1 MKKYNIIDL
10 FAGCGGLLE
19 GFLHE
24 GSYFPIASAEWE
36 KAPLETL
43 KHRLKTRWD
52 MQNADEK
59 CLLMDIQQDEKL
71 FKGWKNDEEYGD
83 GVGLDYLVDKYGTPD
98 VIIGGPPC
106 QAYSV
111 AGRIRDENQMKD
123 DYRNYLF
130 ENYLKV
136 VNKYRPK
143 AFVFENVPGMLSAK
157 PGGVPV
163 TDLIRKEIESIG
175 YEIVDDLKKY
185 AILDSSD
192 FGVPQARKRVIIIG
206 LDKNVYKD
214 PQVTLKDFYTN
225 IITKYKVEKK
235 ITLWDAIGD
244 LPKAYP
250 TEEYRANKAR
260 FSHTIPETD
269 LTNHI
274 PRYHNKGDIDI
285 FRTLA
290 EDIESGNMEHTS
302 SAALNELYYQKTG
315 KRTNVHK
322 YHVLRKDQPS
332 TTIIAHLNKDGLR
345 FIHPDPEQARSITVR
360 EAARLQT
367 FDDDYEFIC
376 SQGAN
381 YKMIG
386 NAVPP
391 LLAKC
396 ISSALKEIL

>member
-24 GSYFPIASAEWE
+24 GSYFPIASVEWE

-43 KHRLKTRWD
+43 RNRLKTRWG
-52 MQNADEK
+52 MENADEK

-71 FKGWKNDEEYGD
+71 FNGWKDDEEYGT
-83 GVGLDYLVDKYGTPD
+83 GVGLDYLVEKYGKVD
-98 VIIGGPPC
+98 AIIGGPPC

-111 AGRIRDENQMKD
+111 AGRIRDRDNMVY

-143 AFVFENVPGMLSAK
+143 LFVFENVPGMLSAK

-175 YEIVDDLKKY
+175 YEIIDDLKKY
-185 AILDSSD
+185 AILDSSE

-206 LDKNVYKD
+206 LDKGVYKD
-214 PQVTLKDFYTN
+214 PQETLKHFYTE
-225 IITKYKVEKK
+225 ILSKYKVEKK
-235 ITLWDAIGD
+235 KTLWDAIGD
-244 LPKAYP
+244 LPSAHP
-250 TEEYRANKAR
+250 TEEYRANKGR

-269 LTNHI
+269 LKNHL

-285 FRTLA
+285 FKTLA
-290 EDIESGNMEHTS
+290 KDIETGDMKYTS
-302 SAALNELYYQKTG
+302 SEALNQLYYDRTG
-315 KRTNVHK
+315 KKTNVHK
-322 YHVLRKDQPS
+322 YHVLRRDQPS

>member
-24 GSYFPIASAEWE
+24 GSYFPIASVEWE

-43 KHRLKTRWD
+43 KNRLKTRWE

-71 FKGWKNDEEYGD
+71 FKGWKNDEDYGD
-83 GVGLDYLVDKYGTPD
+83 GVGLDYLVNKYGKPD

-143 AFVFENVPGMLSAK
+143 VFVFENVPGMLSAK

-175 YEIVDDLKKY
+175 YEIVDDLKQY

-206 LDKNVYKD
+206 LDKNVYKN
-214 PQVTLKDFYTN
+214 PQDTLKHFYTN

-235 ITLWDAIGD
+235 KTLWDAIGD

-250 TEEYRANKAR
+250 TEEYRANKSR
-260 FSHTIPETD
+260 FSHTIPETE
-269 LTNHI
+269 LKNHL

-285 FRTLA
+285 FRILA

-345 FIHPDPEQARSITVR
+345 FIHPDPQQARSITVR
-360 EAARLQT
+360 EAAILQT
-367 FDDDYEFIC
+367 FDNDYEFTC

-396 ISSALKEIL
+396 IASALKELI

>member
-24 GSYFPIASAEWE
+24 GSYFPIASVEWE

-43 KHRLKTRWD
+43 KYRLKTRWD

-83 GVGLDYLVDKYGTPD
+83 GVGLDYLVEKYGTPD

-143 AFVFENVPGMLSAK
+143 VFVFENVPGMLSAK

-214 PQVTLKDFYTN
+214 PQVTLKDFYSN
-225 IITKYKVEKK
+225 ILTKYKVKKK

-244 LPKAYP
+244 LPKSYP
-250 TEEYRANKAR
+250 TEVYRANKSR

-269 LTNHI
+269 LTNHL
-274 PRYHNKGDIDI
+274 PRYHNKGDIEI
-285 FRTLA
+285 FRILA
-290 EDIESGNMEHTS
+290 EDIESGKMKHTS
-302 SAALNELYYQKTG
+302 SDALNELYYQKTG

-345 FIHPDPEQARSITVR
+345 FIHPDPKQARSITVR
-360 EAARLQT
+360 EAAILQT

-396 ISSALKEIL
+396 IGSALKEIL

>member
-24 GSYFPIASAEWE
+24 GSYFPIASVEWE

-43 KHRLKTRWD
+43 KNRLKTRWE

-71 FKGWKNDEEYGD
+71 FKGWKNDEDYGD
-83 GVGLDYLVDKYGTPD
+83 GVGLDYLVNKYGKPD

-143 AFVFENVPGMLSAK
+143 VFVFENVPGMLSAK

-175 YEIVDDLKKY
+175 YEIVDDLKQY

-206 LDKNVYKD
+206 LDKNVYKN
-214 PQVTLKDFYTN
+214 PQDTLKHFYTN

-235 ITLWDAIGD
+235 KTLWDAIGD

-250 TEEYRANKAR
+250 TEEYRANKSR
-260 FSHTIPETD
+260 FSHTIPETE
-269 LTNHI
+269 LKNHL

-285 FRTLA
+285 FRILA
-290 EDIESGNMEHTS
+290 EDIESGNMEYTS

-345 FIHPDPEQARSITVR
+345 FIHPDPQQARSITVR
-360 EAARLQT
+360 EAAILQT
-367 FDDDYEFIC
+367 FDNDYEFIC

-396 ISSALKEIL
+396 IASALKELI

>member
-1 MKKYNIIDL
+1 MKKYNVIDL

-19 GFLHE
+19 GFLHAE
-24 GSYFPIASAEWE
+24 SYFPVASVEWE

-43 KHRLKTRWD
+43 KNRLKTRWSMD
-52 MQNADEK
+52 NADEK

-71 FKGWKNDEEYGD
+71 FGGWKDDETYGN
-83 GVGLDYLVDKYGTPD
+83 GIGLDKLVDKYGKVD
-98 VIIGGPPC
+98 LIIGGPPC

-111 AGRIRDENQMKD
+111 AGRIRDKD
-123 DYRNYLF
+123 AMVYDYRNYLF

-143 AFVFENVPGMLSAK
+143 LFVFENVPGMLSAK

-163 TDLIRKEIESIG
+163 TDLIKKEIESIG
-175 YEIVDDLKKY
+175 YEIVDDLKQY
-185 AILDSSD
+185 ALLDSSD
-192 FGVPQARKRVIIIG
+192 FGVPQARKRIIIIG
-206 LDKNVYKD
+206 LNKD
-214 PQVTLKDFYTN
+214 YYENPQETLRNFYTE
-225 IITKYKVEKK
+225 ILSKYKVDKK
-235 ITLWDAIGD
+235 KTLWDAIGD

-250 TEEYRANKAR
+250 TDEYRENRTR
-260 FSHTIPETD
+260 FSHTIPD
-269 LTNHI
+269 CDIKNHL
-274 PRYHNKGDIDI
+274 PRYHNKGDIELFKI
-285 FRTLA
+285 LA
-290 EDIESGNMEHTS
+290 EDIEQGRNEFTS
-302 SAALNELYYQKTG
+302 SAELNRLYYERTG
-315 KRTNVHK
+315 KETNVHK
-322 YHVLRKDQPS
+322 YHVLRKNQPS

-345 FIHPDPEQARSITVR
+345 FIHPDPEQGRSITVR

-376 SQGAN
+376 AQGAN

-396 ISSALKEIL
+396 IAEALKEIL

>member
-24 GSYFPIASAEWE
+24 GSYFPIASVEWE

-43 KHRLKTRWD
+43 KNRLKTRWE
-52 MQNADEK
+52 MQNVDEK

-83 GVGLDYLVDKYGTPD
+83 GVGLDYLVNKYGAPD

-175 YEIVDDLKKY
+175 YEIVDDLKQY

-206 LDKNVYKD
+206 LDKNVYKN
-214 PQVTLKDFYTN
+214 PQDTLKHFYTN

-235 ITLWDAIGD
+235 KTLWEAIGD

-250 TEEYRANKAR
+250 TEEYRANKSR
-260 FSHTIPETD
+260 FSHTIPETE
-269 LTNHI
+269 LKNHL

-285 FRTLA
+285 FRILA

-302 SAALNELYYQKTG
+302 SVALNELYYQKTG

-345 FIHPDPEQARSITVR
+345 FIHPDPQQARSITVR
-360 EAARLQT
+360 EAAILQT
-367 FDDDYEFIC
+367 FDNDYEFIC

-396 ISSALKEIL
+396 IASALKELI

>member
-24 GSYFPIASAEWE
+24 GSYFPIASVEWE

-43 KHRLKTRWD
+43 KNRLKTRWE

-71 FKGWKNDEEYGD
+71 FKGWKNDEDYGD
-83 GVGLDYLVDKYGTPD
+83 GVGLDYLVNKYGKPD

-143 AFVFENVPGMLSAK
+143 VFVFENVPGMLSAK

-175 YEIVDDLKKY
+175 YEIVDDLKQY

-206 LDKNVYKD
+206 LDKNVYKN
-214 PQVTLKDFYTN
+214 PQDTLKHFYTN

-235 ITLWDAIGD
+235 KTLWDAIGD

-250 TEEYRANKAR
+250 TEEYRANKSR
-260 FSHTIPETD
+260 FSHTIPETE
-269 LTNHI
+269 LKNHL

-285 FRTLA
+285 FRILA

-345 FIHPDPEQARSITVR
+345 FIHPDPQQARSITVR
-360 EAARLQT
+360 EAAILQT
-367 FDDDYEFIC
+367 FDNDYEFIC
-376 SQGAN
+376 
-381 YKMIG
+381 
-386 NAVPP
+386 
-391 LLAKC
+391 
-396 ISSALKEIL
+396 